1 VNCYFVIVYLA
12 NITYSTPVKLACRYL
27 ALFFHPRWWL
37 DGPPISKAFL
47 QWKPYYGTPRES
59 HTLQRS
65 DAISSLGQQIMEV
78 REGFTGLAKAHFEE
92 QLVKTNRALLGFAE
106 QIIDEDLLPTRL
118 PDKIQKPKWAKP
130 IKAHGKASARSL
142 TGPEAAEKEADK
154 AEIEARK
161 QAQEGITEVVP
172 NSPGCPS
179 TPPGRKR
186 TRTLV
191 ERTPGKPP
199 TPARAA
205 PALPQSPEA
214 SSPPHLP
221 PSTAPARLYTGK
233 GGRERKRTSKGATA
247 KAEGWLPKSQP
258 RE

>member
-1 VNCYFVIVYLA
+1 MSTERPVFVAHSLCPPHLRKQVEDVA
-12 NITYSTPVKLACRYL
+12 ESFNPN
-27 ALFFHPRWWL
+27 WL
-37 DGPPISKAFL
+37 
-47 QWKPYYGTPRES
+47 
-59 HTLQRS
+59 
-65 DAISSLGQQIMEV
+65 
-78 REGFTGLAKAHFEE
+78 
-92 QLVKTNRALLGFAE
+92 
-106 QIIDEDLLPTRL
+106 LLPKDGEVFESFQECFARL
-118 PDKIQKPKWAKP
+118 Q
-130 IKAHGKASARSL
+130 GYGRSL
-142 TGPEAAEKEADK
+142 TAAEKEADK

-179 TPPGRKR
+179 TPLGRKR

-233 GGRERKRTSKGATA
+233 GGSVEGIKVCL
-247 KAEGWLPKSQP
+247 KAGCTIGKAWQ
-258 RE
+258 

>member
-1 VNCYFVIVYLA
+1 
-12 NITYSTPVKLACRYL
+12 
-27 ALFFHPRWWL
+27 
-37 DGPPISKAFL
+37 
-47 QWKPYYGTPRES
+47 
-59 HTLQRS
+59 
-65 DAISSLGQQIMEV
+65 
-78 REGFTGLAKAHFEE
+78 
-92 QLVKTNRALLGFAE
+92 LLGFAE
-106 QIIDEDLLPTRL
+106 QIRDEDLLPIRL
-118 PDKIQKPKWAKP
+118 PDKVRKPKWAKP

-154 AEIEARK
+154 AEMEAQK
-161 QAQEGITEVVP
+161 QAQEDTTEVVP

-186 TRTLV
+186 THTLV

-199 TPARAA
+199 TPVRAA
-205 PALPQSPEA
+205 PALPQSPET
-214 SSPPHLP
+214 SSSSHLP